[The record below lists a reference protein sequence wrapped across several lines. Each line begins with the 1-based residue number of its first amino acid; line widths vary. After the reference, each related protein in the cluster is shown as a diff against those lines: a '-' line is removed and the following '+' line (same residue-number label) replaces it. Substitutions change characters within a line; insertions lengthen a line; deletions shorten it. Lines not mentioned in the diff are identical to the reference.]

1 MWTPRKLYDYF
12 TPVERLLWLSS
23 VVLILGSFLLFQQ
36 DSYIT
41 LVASLIGATALIFMA
56 KGNPISQVLIVIFSV
71 LYGIVSYSFAYYGEM
86 ITYLGMTMPMG
97 IVALVAW
104 IRNPYKGN
112 NAEVTVNKVGKTEAL
127 LLIPLTAAVTFVFY
141 FILRYFH
148 TANLIPSTLSVATSF
163 AAAYLT
169 ARRSPFYALL
179 YACNDAVLIVLWLLA
194 TMEDLSYL
202 SMLICFVM
210 FLVNDLYG
218 FFSWMRMEQRQSV

>member
-12 TPVERLLWLSS
+12 TPVERMLWLSS
-23 VVLILGSFLLFQQ
+23 VVLIVGSFLLFHQ

-41 LVASLIGATALIFMA
+41 LVASLIGVTALIFMA
-56 KGNPISQVLIVIFSV
+56 KGNPISQVLIVIFSI

-112 NAEVTVNKVGKTEAL
+112 SAEVTVNKVGKTEAL

-163 AAAYLT
+163 TAAYLT
-169 ARRSPFYALL
+169 TRRSPFYALL
-179 YACNDAVLIVLWLLA
+179 YACNDAVLIVLWVLA

-202 SMLICFVM
+202 AMIICFVM

-218 FFSWMRMEQRQSV
+218 FLNWMRMEKRQTV

>member
-1 MWTPRKLYDYF
+1 MKTKQWIRSYF
-12 TPVERLLWLSS
+12 SPTERTLWFGSS
-23 VVLILGSFLLFQQ
+23 VLILLSFCLFDREQYLTLL
-36 DSYIT
+36 
-41 LVASLIGATALIFMA
+41 ASLIGVTSLIFSA
-56 KGNPISQVLIVIFSV
+56 KGNPIGQLLMVLFSL
-71 LYGIVSYSFAYYGEM
+71 LYGIISFTCSYYGEM

-218 FFSWMRMEQRQSV
+218 FFSWMRMEQRQSI